1 MYQFY
6 PGNSS
11 QTYSP
16 SLGLSETYPKNQL
29 LDKYRYLNFYG
40 TANSQMKS
48 SNDWENM
55 EIKNLNEKFYN
66 KQFLYMLIYF
76 MTLSF

>member
-1 MYQFY
+1 MGGEQFRFQIGCKFDY
-6 PGNSS
+6 FFKRERS
-11 QTYSP
+11 
-16 SLGLSETYPKNQL
+16 
-29 LDKYRYLNFYG
+29 
-40 TANSQMKS
+40 
-48 SNDWENM
+48 DWENM